1 MDPMFKTRSFALAG
15 AFAVSLAALSTAA
28 LAQSA
33 GGNGG
38 GGGGG
43 GGGDIQLSLDA
54 PVTHAVPG
62 GQTPGRGGAAPQAR
76 IISGPC
82 LFDPDGRPL
91 RCEFRGSRR

>member
-1 MDPMFKTRSFALAG
+1 MFKTRSFALAG
-15 AFAVSLAALSTAA
+15 ALALSVAALSTAA
-28 LAQSA
+28 MAQSA

-43 GGGDIQLSLDA
+43 GGAGGDIQLSLDA

-62 GQTPGRGGAAPQAR
+62 GQTHGRGGAAPQAR

-91 RCEFRGSRR
+91 RCEFRGYRR